1 MTGNTAFSDGVLAI
15 IITIMVLELRAPQG
29 HELPDL
35 AAATPTFLS
44 YALSFIYVA
53 LYWLNHHHLLYA
65 AERVNGA
72 ILWANIVL
80 LFFLSLMPFSTA
92 WLGATHGSRWPTIV
106 YGASLLAP
114 AIAYYVLQSLLIN
127 AHGRDHALKRAVGGD
142 AKGIVSLLIYVVGLA
157 TAALA
162 DPLWAQACFAFVA
175 LLWVVPDQRI
185 ERELSKQI
193 APDTN

>member
-1 MTGNTAFSDGVLAI
+1 M
-15 IITIMVLELRAPQG
+15 
-29 HELPDL
+29 
-35 AAATPTFLS
+35 
-44 YALSFIYVA
+44 
-53 LYWLNHHHLLYA
+53 
-65 AERVNGA
+65 
-72 ILWANIVL
+72 
-80 LFFLSLMPFSTA
+80 
-92 WLGATHGSRWPTIV
+92 
-106 YGASLLAP
+106 
-114 AIAYYVLQSLLIN
+114 IN

>member
-1 MTGNTAFSDGVLAI
+1 MTGNTAFSDGVIAI

-92 WLGATHGSRWPTIV
+92 WLGDTHGARWPTIV

-142 AKGIVSLLIYVVGLA
+142 AKGIVSLLIYVVGER
-157 TAALA
+157 ALGL
-162 DPLWAQACFAFVA
+162 P
-175 LLWVVPDQRI
+175 
-185 ERELSKQI
+185 RE
-193 APDTN
+193 PR

>member
-1 MTGNTAFSDGVLAI
+1 MTGNTAFSDGVIAI

-92 WLGATHGSRWPTIV
+92 WLGDTHGARWPTIV

-127 AHGRDHALKRAVGGD
+127 AHGSSTSSASPLPRSPILSGRRRALP
-142 AKGIVSLLIYVVGLA
+142 SSPCSGLFPTSA
-157 TAALA
+157 SNVNFPSRLRRTRTSA
-162 DPLWAQACFAFVA
+162 
-175 LLWVVPDQRI
+175 
-185 ERELSKQI
+185 ER
-193 APDTN
+193 

>member
-1 MTGNTAFSDGVLAI
+1 MTGNTAFSDGVIAI

-92 WLGATHGSRWPTIV
+92 WLGDTHGARWPTIV

-114 AIAYYVLQSLLIN
+114 AIDETLSAQLHANDHELANLGAKVARGQEAWKDLAYKQQVLAVDLEDARHNVRNFLEANVLTRIW
-127 AHGRDHALKRAVGGD
+127 RA
-142 AKGIVSLLIYVVGLA
+142 IR
-157 TAALA
+157 
-162 DPLWAQACFAFVA
+162 
-175 LLWVVPDQRI
+175 QR
-185 ERELSKQI
+185 LV
-193 APDTN
+193 